1 MKTAIS
7 VPDKVFKAAERK
19 AHDLGI
25 SQDEL
30 FTRAVIEF
38 LKEKKSD
45 VVTRKLNEIYKEE
58 ESGLSEEDTRLQEKS
73 LDLSEEEW

>member
-45 VVTRKLNEIYKEE
+45 LVTRKLNEIYKEE